1 MICFQ
6 LFGGG
11 LENNYLVFSC
21 SENFYIKTNKP
32 HEKLV
37 GSSGFGGGSFLLVG
51 AGGQVLVT
59 VQENDCGGLGW
70 KGEEVVLL
78 VAKKHGHG
86 QDIGHSDTVIFEK
99 LGHDVVGIQ

>member
-1 MICFQ
+1 

-21 SENFYIKTNKP
+21 SEKFYIKTNKP

-51 AGGQVLVT
+51 AGG
-59 VQENDCGGLGW
+59 
-70 KGEEVVLL
+70 
-78 VAKKHGHG
+78 
-86 QDIGHSDTVIFEK
+86 
-99 LGHDVVGIQ
+99 